1 MSGSE
6 WQWGKR
12 AGSDFDE
19 SGPGGSKY
27 ENTIDMATDYNGNV
41 YTLARVYGKG
51 SIIPPAKTD
60 VDGHNIPNY
69 GYDEILLTSFTC
81 KGTYRWS
88 KLIGTKAGGDV
99 GVALKT
105 DNRGGVYVTGWSI
118 PYTYAGGDFG
128 PLHIDTDSAII
139 QNNQGFFLVK
149 YDTSGAYQ
157 WVRTPEPDTL
167 KYVYGRSPVVLK
179 SVPVEMVIGQD
190 GEICVLSYLSP
201 GAFANGAYVVTDP
214 GMSYHMLVY
223 NYTGAFVRGYR
234 MDMACPSRNGV
245 FNQGYDN
252 ARLAFDAKRN
262 KFYLAGTLQKGF
274 VGEDSLALGG
284 TFIKGSCFLSRF
296 DDKGKME
303 WLKENTWV
311 TLNSAGIAT
320 RPVID
325 KYSNVYIAG
334 VASARNTFN
343 GYTFT
348 NPMGFGTSTVGFVMK
363 LDSSGKTIWTKT
375 NTTNAAAGTA
385 VGLSI
390 SGNVIGLNSQYVGNM
405 VWDSYS
411 FLWIVGG
418 SYIPYFAR
426 FNSITGSVFG
436 IDTLAAKIDG
446 NITPGLLA
454 ADRMGNFYNGGGFL
468 TENNLKVGPITLVSV
483 GGKSDV
489 FIAKYGRDNCDCT
502 VPPIATYTYAKT
514 TGSALAKFTFTGT
527 ASSDSVVWYF
537 GDGTEAR
544 GNTAT
549 HTYASATDNYTAC
562 VVVYNRCG
570 SDVYCEQ
577 VTGSSGIGESIT
589 GTIRIY
595 PNPAQDFVMIDGMR
609 EPTQVS
615 LINTLGQLV
624 VNEHTSD
631 QSYSVSLSGLP
642 AGIYLLQLNTAS
654 GQHYTTKLIK
664 Q

>member
-88 KLIGTKAGGDV
+88 KLIGTKSVTDI

-262 KFYLAGTLQKGF
+262 KFYLAGYLQKGF
-274 VGEDSLALGG
+274 TGEDSLSLGG
-284 TFIKGSCFLSRF
+284 TMIKNSCFLSRF
-296 DDKGKME
+296 DDKGNME
-303 WLKENTWV
+303 WLK
-311 TLNSAGIAT
+311 LNNSIRSGIT
-320 RPVID
+320 GRPVID
-325 KYSNVYIAG
+325 KYSNIYLGGSGKPGEV
-334 VASARNTFN
+334 FN
-343 GYTFT
+343 GYTFLNTLSPSPT
-348 NPMGFGTSTVGFVMK
+348 NTNAPFVMK
-363 LDSSGKTIWTKT
+363 LDSSGKTVWTSNGSNRYALGVYNIILQG
-375 NTTNAAAGTA
+375 NT
-385 VGLSI
+385 VGLM
-390 SGNVIGLNSQYVGNM
+390 GDFVGQIT
-405 VWDSYS
+405 WGSYS
-411 FLWIVGG
+411 FNWSSGAS
-418 SYIPYFAR
+418 SYIPYLIT
-426 FNSITGSVFG
+426 FNSMTGSVSG
-436 IDTLAAKIDG
+436 ADTIACKIDASYLSPS
-446 NITPGLLA
+446 NLA
-454 ADRMGNFYNGGGFL
+454 VDRFSNFYAGGGFL
-468 TENNLKVGPITLVSV
+468 TENDMKVGPSTLVSV
-483 GGKSDV
+483 GGQSDV

-502 VPPIATYTYAKT
+502 IPPTATYTYAKT

-589 GTIRIY
+589 GTIRVY

-609 EPTQVS
+609 ETTQVS

-624 VNEHTSD
+624 VNGTTSD